1 MSSEIKE
8 LSTNVE
14 NLRILAEACDVNT
27 ILSSIGLRWKMQI
40 LYCVSND
47 VYQFSKLKK
56 FFPSLSDQV
65 LAKRIG
71 ELQEEGLII
80 KREIPDTC
88 PQQIKYEVTDKGR
101 ELLAIVLDLHNWGKK
116 WERDGLSSFCQASN
130 KSF

>member
-1 MSSEIKE
+1 MASEIKE
-8 LSTNVE
+8 LSMNVE

-56 FFPSLSDQV
+56 LFPSLSDQV
-65 LAKRIG
+65 LAKRIS

-80 KREIPDTC
+80 KREVPDTC

-101 ELLAIVLDLHNWGKK
+101 ELLAIVLDLHNWGEK
-116 WERDGLSSFCQASN
+116 WERDGPSSFCQASN